1 MSGEAAALD
10 FLEALRGDSPAPEST
25 SRPARL
31 GTIAAGYSG
40 SGSAG
45 VVFDGEASA
54 GARTYVTLAPVRAG
68 QRVVLIPVGHTYVV
82 LGPVTGGAPGGDL
95 PPGTSLEGHWTAAPS
110 GFLLED
116 GAVVLR
122 ATYPELFAVLGTRY
136 NTGGETSL
144 QFRLPDSRGR
154 VAVPRAAA
162 GTFATLGARVGAE
175 STSIPAHTHNL
186 SDAGYAKIDH
196 RADANLNTRRIA
208 TPSWAGTARSGL
220 NAYAVDSSN
229 RTVGAGLGGATDSG
243 GAATPSVVQPSI
255 VVTRVIKT

>member
-82 LGPVTGGAPGGDL
+82 LGPVTGGTPGGDL

-116 GAVVLR
+116 GSVVLR

-154 VAVPRAAA
+154 VAVPKTAA
-162 GTFATLGARVGAE
+162 GTFATLGAKGGAE
-175 STSIPAHTHNL
+175 THTLTVGEMPSHNHLQDPHTHSFSNGNT
-186 SDAGYAKIDH
+186 SAIGGGSGTNAKASGSSGYAIKTIASTTATNQATGGDGAH
-196 RADANLNTRRIA
+196 NNL
-208 TPSWAGTARSGL
+208 
-220 NAYAVDSSN
+220 
-229 RTVGAGLGGATDSG
+229 
-243 GAATPSVVQPSI
+243 QPYLVI
-255 VVTRVIKT
+255 TRVIKT

>member
-40 SGSAG
+40 SGAAG

-82 LGPVTGGAPGGDL
+82 LGPVTGGTPGGDL
-95 PPGTSLEGHWTAAPS
+95 PAGTSLEGHWTAAPS

-116 GAVVLR
+116 GSVVLR

-154 VAVPRAAA
+154 VAVPKAAA
-162 GTFATLGARVGAE
+162 GTFGTLGGQGGAE
-175 STSIPAHTHNL
+175 THTLSVAEMPSHNHVSGTVFGHVTTTSERVLPA
-186 SDAGYAKIDH
+186 
-196 RADANLNTRRIA
+196 
-208 TPSWAGTARSGL
+208 AGTGGRMIA
-220 NAYAVDSSN
+220 SSQQI
-229 RTVGAGLGGATDSG
+229 VAAGGGGAHNNL
-243 GAATPSVVQPSI
+243 QPYI